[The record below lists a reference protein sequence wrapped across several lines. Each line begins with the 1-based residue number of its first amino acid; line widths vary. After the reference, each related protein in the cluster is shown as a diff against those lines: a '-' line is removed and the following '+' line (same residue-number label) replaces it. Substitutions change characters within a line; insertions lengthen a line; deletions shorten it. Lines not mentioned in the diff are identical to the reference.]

1 MSPHVLT
8 LAKDF
13 QGGHQ
18 VLRSCFYSLSPPP
31 NELILLRIAQ
41 NCFELARNQAG
52 CCILQECIE
61 YSNDKLRQL
70 REVLVSPL
78 IQDADNLSIH
88 PYGNYVIQFMIQ
100 LDGANI
106 GWRIINELKNKFVA
120 LSMDKFGSNVVEKC
134 LSCCEGGFDYIIY
147 EILENNNENQLLQI
161 CTDRYGNYVIQ
172 TAMSVAKGNAHRLLE
187 RAIKSHWFVL
197 QFHPYGKNRISSE
210 FKYMGDEVDEENA
223 EQAEN
228 VSLSYLFPVIIKKL
242 DENSNVVCLT
252 CFISFET
259 LAICKAT
266 NIGSLRKD
274 KMTLPPSHN
283 TPF

>member
-1 MSPHVLT
+1 MASSTTSMASWPPPCTTHRVVVKLISRLRYPCQQWTIALAMSPHVLT

-18 VLRSCFYSLSPPP
+18 VLRSCFYNLSPPP

-70 REVLVSPL
+70 REVLISPL
-78 IQDADNLSIH
+78 IQDVDNLSIH
-88 PYGNYVIQFMIQ
+88 PYGNYVIQYMIQ

-161 CTDRYGNYVIQ
+161 CTNQYGNYVVQ
-172 TAMSVAKGNAHRLLE
+172 TAMSVAKGEAYKLLG
-187 RAIKSHWFVL
+187 RGIKSHWFYL
-197 QFHPYGKNRISSE
+197 QSHPYGKNVIPSTKLRGKKKSKLQE
-210 FKYMGDEVDEENA
+210 F
-223 EQAEN
+223 
-228 VSLSYLFPVIIKKL
+228 
-242 DENSNVVCLT
+242 
-252 CFISFET
+252 
-259 LAICKAT
+259 
-266 NIGSLRKD
+266 
-274 KMTLPPSHN
+274 
-283 TPF
+283 